1 VYRTLDYR
9 CIVTTLET
17 LGNRIRE
24 RFPESSLGRVSGELL
39 EFARQSGERIDRL
52 RRPYWWL
59 RFGIAMVI
67 VVIIAVTLTAVLL
80 SMEVSRRADNVF
92 TLLQGLDA
100 AVNELILLAIA
111 FYFLFSLE
119 GRLKRREA
127 LKGLHQLRS
136 IAHVIDMHQLTK
148 DPEVVVA
155 PAAATPSSPQRTMT
169 PFELCRYLDY
179 CSELLSLISKLA
191 ALHVQY
197 LRDPVVLGA
206 VNDVEELTD
215 GLSRKIWQKINIVDR
230 GAAKD
235 AAQAQEAT

>member
-1 VYRTLDYR
+1 MYRHLNHQH
-9 CIVTTLET
+9 IVTTLGA
-17 LGNRIRE
+17 LGSRIGE
-24 RFPESSLGRVSGELL
+24 RFPGSGLSRVSGELL
-39 EFARQSGERIDRL
+39 DVANECGARIDWL
-52 RRPYWWL
+52 RRPHWPL
-59 RFGIAMVI
+59 RAGIAVVVLAI
-67 VVIIAVTLTAVLL
+67 VAIAVAAVR
-80 SMEVSRRADNVF
+80 MVRVSTEADNVF
-92 TLLQGLDA
+92 NLLQGLDA

-127 LKGLHQLRS
+127 LRSLHQLRS

-148 DPEVVVA
+148 DPEAVLG
-155 PAAATPSSPQRTMT
+155 PAASTPSSPQRTMT
-169 PFELCRYLDY
+169 RSDLCRYLDY

-215 GLSRKIWQKINIVDR
+215 GLSRKIWQKINILDR

-235 AAQAQEAT
+235 GPEGQGAA

>member
-1 VYRTLDYR
+1 VYRELNCQRIIDTLA
-9 CIVTTLET
+9 T
-17 LGNRIRE
+17 LGNRIGE
-24 RFPESSLGRVSGELL
+24 RFPESGLSRVSGELM
-39 EFARQSGERIDRL
+39 EYARQSGERIDWL
-52 RRPYWWL
+52 RRPHWPL
-59 RFGIAMVI
+59 RLGVAAAILGLVAA
-67 VVIIAVTLTAVLL
+67 VVAAVLL
-80 SMEVSRRADNVF
+80 VRVSTQADNVYN
-92 TLLQGLDA
+92 LVQGVDA
-100 AVNELILLAIA
+100 AVNVLILLAIA
-111 FYFLFSLE
+111 IFFLFSLE

-215 GLSRKIWQKINIVDR
+215 GLSRKIWQKISIVDR
-230 GAAKD
+230 EAAKG
-235 AAQAQEAT
+235 QE